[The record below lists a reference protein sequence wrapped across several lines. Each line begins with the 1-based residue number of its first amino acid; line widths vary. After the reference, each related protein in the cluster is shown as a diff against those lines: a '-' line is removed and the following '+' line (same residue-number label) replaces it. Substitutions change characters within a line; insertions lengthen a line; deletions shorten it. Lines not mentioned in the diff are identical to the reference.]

1 MIAGET
7 SLQIMADEWALLR
20 LSWLYA
26 RAMDRNEPDTLAA
39 IFTADAKLEGDW
51 FKVEGIEQIKQLPTG
66 LSKRYARM
74 MHTVHN
80 QTVDI
85 ADDRAEGETYCLA
98 ADRRFLTWA
107 YVIGAAGSVSMDR
120 GVLRTARSR
129 WTGPKS
135 GRPGALWPEAV
146 YHRGLPWISCLT
158 FRAGRHSSPAA
169 PGISAAP
176 SRIFL
181 SGAA

>member
-1 MIAGET
+1 MITGDT
-7 SLQIMADEWALLR
+7 SLKIMADEWALLR

-66 LSKRYARM
+66 LSKRYAGM

-85 ADDRAEGETYCLA
+85 ADDRAAGETYCLA
-98 ADRRFLTWA
+98 HHLIEEVRFHGQHDDILLAGLGRLVDRLHLGGLHLA
-107 YVIGAAGSVSMDR
+107 VMPLQLQAVLLDR
-120 GVLRTARSR
+120 GEM
-129 WTGPKS
+129 
-135 GRPGALWPEAV
+135 GALVDHGDILAGERELPE
-146 YHRGLPWISCLT
+146 T
-158 FRAGRHSSPAA
+158 NPAQLK
-169 PGISAAP
+169 
-176 SRIFL
+176 L
-181 SGAA
+181 S